1 MKKTIILLAILFAG
15 AVGYSQ
21 EFLGIKVGGTR
32 QEAINKFKAKGF
44 VVIGKSSNTAI
55 SMRGKA
61 GENDVDLVIVN
72 SPTSK
77 KVWKFAVFLPERT
90 TWDRLKSDY
99 EYYVNLFTEKLGSPS
114 ESYSNFV
121 SPYYEGDGYEMSA
134 VGIDKCNYVAF
145 WDGIY
150 IEITKWK
157 QVSVCYENKVNAE
170 ISKKEKDAIN
180 SNSF

>member
-1 MKKTIILLAILFAG
+1 MKKAMVLLAILFAT

-21 EFLGIKVGGTR
+21 EFLGIKVEGTR
-32 QEAINKFKAKGF
+32 QECINKFKAKGY
-44 VVIGKSSNTAI
+44 VVIGTPSNTAI

-61 GENDVDLVIVN
+61 GGNDVDLVIVN
-72 SPTSK
+72 TPTSK

-99 EYYVNLFTEKLGSPS
+99 EYYVELFTNKIGNPTDI
-114 ESYSNFV
+114 YRNFV

-134 VGIDKCNYVAF
+134 VGIEKCNYIAF

-180 SNSF
+180 SNNF